1 MCNDGQTDVVSHLDL
16 EEDVGDLLH
25 LGELVVQLGVVSTRQ
40 LLTHQLVRLQS
51 EALTLLYVQVNS
63 KYDK

>member
-51 EALTLLYVQVNS
+51 EALTLCCARE
-63 KYDK
+63 KCK